1 MTISPNLL
9 RAVAGTSRDRLAGVV
24 LALVAMV
31 IAWEAA
37 RTLPIGS
44 LANPGPGY
52 LPLATAA
59 VLGLL
64 GLLIGV
70 RGGGPALAA
79 LAWTEARHAL
89 LLLGGCF
96 FAAVAL
102 NALGY
107 RLTMFLLIGFFLGIV
122 ERKHPLA
129 ALAWALG
136 LSLGSFYLFSD
147 LLLVALPRGAWV
159 F

>member
-1 MTISPNLL
+1 MTTPARLL
-9 RAVAGTSRDRLAGVV
+9 RGVAGTSRDRLAGIV
-24 LALVAMV
+24 LVLVATIM
-31 IAWEAA
+31 ASEAV

-44 LANPGPGY
+44 MASPGPGY

-59 VLGLL
+59 ALGGL
-64 GLLIGV
+64 GLLIAM
-70 RGGGPALAA
+70 RGGGPTLAA

-89 LLLGGCF
+89 LLLGGCA
-96 FAAVAL
+96 FAAAAL
-102 NALGY
+102 NTLGY
-107 RLTMFLLIGFFLGIV
+107 RLTMFLLVGFFLGIV

-147 LLLVALPRGAWV
+147 LLLVALPRDAWV